1 MGLATGLKPV
11 SVDNASV
18 RLKTADGQ
26 RTAKYKVIVP
36 PGATDPR
43 IVARCWAEQLHE
55 SCVEVSTKIG
65 KDTTAS
71 VTYGEFDAVDVSRNW
86 LREMTGDPKAE
97 PVSPK
102 TKVA

>member
-55 SCVEVSTKIG
+55 SYVEVSSKIG

-71 VTYGEFDAVDVSRNW
+71 VTYGEFDAVDVVRNW
-86 LREMTGDPKAE
+86 LRETTGDAKADPLPPKAKA
-97 PVSPK
+97 S
-102 TKVA
+102 